1 MQLVRRINMS
11 KKMKSFDKIDFKII
25 KELSKDARISAS
37 EIARTIDINERTVR
51 RRINNL
57 VESKAI
63 RITTIVD
70 PSMFGYHSIA
80 DINLK
85 VDEEIYDEFIK
96 SCKKN
101 PNVCYIAS
109 GWGKANLAI
118 ETRFLD
124 NEEMYNFINYKL
136 PETKGVEVINFFIVP
151 KIIYN
156 IDEWT
161 PVESDFKD

>member
-1 MQLVRRINMS
+1 
-11 KKMKSFDKIDFKII
+11 
-25 KELSKDARISAS
+25 
-37 EIARTIDINERTVR
+37 
-51 RRINNL
+51 
-57 VESKAI
+57 
-63 RITTIVD
+63 
-70 PSMFGYHSIA
+70 MFGYHSIA

>member
-1 MQLVRRINMS
+1 MT
-11 KKMKSFDKIDFKII
+11 KKIRSFDKIDFKII
-25 KELSKDARISAS
+25 NELYKDVRTSAS
-37 EIARTIDINERTVR
+37 KIARTIGVNERTVR
-51 RRINNL
+51 RRIDKL
-57 VESKAI
+57 IESKAI
-63 RITTIVD
+63 RIATIVE
-70 PSMFGYHSIA
+70 PSMFGYNSIA

-85 VDEEIYDEFIK
+85 VEDSVFDDFVE

-101 PNVCYIAS
+101 PNVCYIAF

-124 NEEMYNFINYKL
+124 NEEMYNFINHTL
-136 PETKGVEVINFFIVP
+136 PETEGVEVINFFIIP

-156 IDEWT
+156 IDEWL

>member
-1 MQLVRRINMS
+1 MS
-11 KKMKSFDKIDFKII
+11 KKIKSFDKIDYQII
-25 KELSKDARISAS
+25 KELSKDARASAS
-37 EIARTIDINERTVR
+37 QIAKSIDVNERTVR
-51 RRINNL
+51 RRITNL
-57 VESKAI
+57 VETKAV

-85 VDEEIYDEFIK
+85 IDEKIYDEFIE
-96 SCKKN
+96 SCKQN

-124 NEEMYNFINYKL
+124 NEEMYDFINYTL
-136 PETKGVEVINFFIVP
+136 PQTEGIEVINFFIIP

-156 IDEWT
+156 IDHWL
-161 PVESDFKD
+161 PVESDFKE

>member
-1 MQLVRRINMS
+1 MS
-11 KKMKSFDKIDFKII
+11 EKVKHYDQVDYLII
-25 KELSKDARISAS
+25 KELSKDARVSAS
-37 EIARTIDINERTVR
+37 VISQKIGINERTVR
-51 RRINNL
+51 RRINRL

-63 RITTIVD
+63 RITTIVE

-85 VDEEIYDEFIK
+85 VNEAVYDDFIE
-96 SCKKN
+96 SCKQN

-109 GWGKANLAI
+109 GWGDANLAI

-124 NEEMYNFINYKL
+124 NEEMYDYINFTL
-136 PETKGVEVINFFIVP
+136 PQTEGVEVVNFFIIP

-156 IDEWT
+156 IDQWLPNEN
-161 PVESDFKD
+161 DFKE

>member
-1 MQLVRRINMS
+1 MS

-85 VDEEIYDEFIK
+85 VDEEIYDEFIE

>member
-1 MQLVRRINMS
+1 MS
-11 KKMKSFDKIDFKII
+11 EKMKSFDKIDFKII
-25 KELSKDARISAS
+25 KELSKDARVSAS
-37 EIARTIDINERTVR
+37 EIARTIDVNERTVR

-85 VDEEIYDEFIK
+85 VDEEIYDEFIE

>member
-1 MQLVRRINMS
+1 MP

-37 EIARTIDINERTVR
+37 EIARTIDVNERTVR

-85 VDEEIYDEFIK
+85 VDEEIYDEFIE